1 MNMLGKERI
10 LGSFFALIV
19 ILLLVVAGPAQ
30 ALEFTITDIPTT
42 NKGDTLSYDIVV
54 NVLDTEQLP
63 LEDTTLI
70 IRSRAGNF
78 DEFRCMV
85 FEDGSFSCTR
95 QKGSDSAPLD
105 PDSSI
110 HITRNNVNGTFGYG
124 YFSGGDLIFHV
135 TWDTPVNLRPGE
147 YGTKLII
154 ESNDHVFSSD
164 EKLFNIITPARPG
177 DRFSIRARGTRS
189 LVNGQELNSQN
200 SLSLYYSNNQREQ
213 GQSTLELHGPRNQR
227 LGIIMDNARLIDN
240 SEDEIIIKYR
250 GHGSYNRNNVNFR
263 EITIIVDKH
272 TRLVDISGLG
282 DINFQANDLAVTL
295 MAP

>member
-1 MNMLGKERI
+1 MNNLGKERI
-10 LGSFFALIV
+10 LGSIFALIV

-30 ALEFTITDIPTT
+30 ALEFSISDIPDT
-42 NKGDTLSYDIVV
+42 NKGDTLEYDIVV

-78 DEFRCMV
+78 DEFRCSI

-95 QKGSDSAPLD
+95 QKGSDSAPIN
-105 PDSSI
+105 PDDTI
-110 HITRNNVNGTFGYG
+110 DIERTNINGTFGYG

-135 TWDTPVNLRPGE
+135 TWNTPVNLRPGQ
-147 YGTKLII
+147 YGTMLII
-154 ESNDHVFSSD
+154 ESNGQTFSSD
-164 EKLFNIITPARPG
+164 EELFNIITPARPG

-189 LVNGQELNSQN
+189 LVNGQEWISQN

-213 GQSTLELHGPRNQR
+213 GQSTLELQGNRNQR
-227 LGIIMDNARLIDN
+227 LGIIMDNARLITNDD
-240 SEDEIIIKYR
+240 DEIIIKYR
-250 GHGSYNRNNVNFR
+250 GHGTFNRNEVNFR

-282 DINFQANDLAVTL
+282 DINFQANDLAVTF
-295 MAP
+295 MQP